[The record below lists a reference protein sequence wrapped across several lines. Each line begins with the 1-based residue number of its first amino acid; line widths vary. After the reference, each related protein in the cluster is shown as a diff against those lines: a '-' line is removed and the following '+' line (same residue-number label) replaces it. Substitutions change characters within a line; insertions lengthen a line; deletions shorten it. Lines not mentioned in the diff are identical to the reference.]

1 MIDIEFLNQKATKLK
16 STLKN
21 IKMIIEKGEET
32 FLSTPMYPDR
42 IKYYLVIASD
52 FLEEIACHLLKEIT
66 QKVQR
71 ENCLKEISGMDIFS
85 PKLNRT
91 FQDFVEFKRKL
102 FEENFNYSERE
113 LYHLTRDI
121 VSTIDSLFIP
131 ELSIVVKQLK
141 EKSPKL
147 KIPVN
152 LVKINKNLSVMK
164 SELKRIQTFESM
176 SFEEFSSN
184 DFAVDRTRYFLT
196 VYIDSAMW
204 ICRHISRQA
213 KINNKRCFEGL
224 TENRIISKETA
235 EILQDISDKREV
247 IANPTAEVD
256 KSWLYNLIKKDLK
269 TTTENFIK
277 ELSKSLIES

>member
-21 IKMIIEKGEET
+21 IKTIIEKGEDL

-66 QKVQR
+66 QKVHK
-71 ENCLKEISGMDIFS
+71 ENCLKEISSMDIFS

-102 FEENFNYSERE
+102 FEENFSYSEKE
-113 LYHLTRDI
+113 LYHLTKDI
-121 VSTIDSLFIP
+121 VSILDNLFIQ
-131 ELSIVVKQLK
+131 ELGTVVKQLK
-141 EKSPKL
+141 EKAPKL

-176 SFEEFSSN
+176 SFEEFVSSG
-184 DFAVDRTRYFLT
+184 FALDRTRYFLT
-196 VYIDSAMW
+196 VYIDSALW

-213 KINNKRCFEGL
+213 KITNKRCFEGL
-224 TENRIISKETA
+224 AENGIISKETA
-235 EILQDISDKREV
+235 KILQDIADKRES
-247 IANPTAEVD
+247 IANPTIDID
-256 KSWLYNLIKKDLK
+256 KNWLYNLVKNELK
-269 TTTENFIK
+269 TATENFIR
-277 ELSKSLIES
+277 ELSKSIIS